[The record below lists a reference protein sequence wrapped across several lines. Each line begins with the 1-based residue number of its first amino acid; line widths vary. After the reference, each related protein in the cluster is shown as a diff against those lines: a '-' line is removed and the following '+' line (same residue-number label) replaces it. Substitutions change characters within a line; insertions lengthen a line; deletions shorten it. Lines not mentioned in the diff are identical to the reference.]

1 MPEAYG
7 QHTNAEIN
15 SQTIDSLELLDAILS
30 LQPAVAAGGGSAED
44 KSLAEIETLRNS
56 IPSDLIN
63 IQSLKHKLARDHD
76 PLNIV
81 LIQEVARYNNLL
93 TIIRQTLT
101 QLELGIMGLDLI
113 SPELEKMMTAFAEN
127 KVPEQWAFAYFSTK
141 PLSNWKEDLGRRYEF
156 FKEWV
161 TSGTPNAF
169 WISAFTFPTGFTT
182 GLLQRFSRKKDSP
195 PIDRLEFDFI
205 V

>member
-113 SPELEKMMTAFAEN
+113 SPELEKMMTSFSEN
-127 KVPEQWAFAYFSTK
+127 KVPDQWAFAYFSTK
-141 PLSNWKEDLGRRYEF
+141 PLSNWKEDLSSRYEF

-182 GLLQRFSRKKDSP
+182 SLLQRFSRKKDSP